1 MCEQR
6 RRPAGGVSLAD
17 HPKVRG
23 FSWPFMVVFA
33 MARMATLTMAAANV
47 QADHEC

>member
-1 MCEQR
+1 
-6 RRPAGGVSLAD
+6 
-17 HPKVRG
+17 
-23 FSWPFMVVFA
+23 MVVFA